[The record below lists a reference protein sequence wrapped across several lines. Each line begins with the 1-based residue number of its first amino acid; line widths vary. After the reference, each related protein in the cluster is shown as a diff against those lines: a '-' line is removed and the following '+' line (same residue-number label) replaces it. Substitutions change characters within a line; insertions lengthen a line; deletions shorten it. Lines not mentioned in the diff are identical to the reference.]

1 MPVLQETAET
11 KPPGKVSEPSA
22 ITPSGRVADPCIA
35 VIFGASG
42 DLAKRKL
49 FPAIYNLAKSRALR
63 DEFCIVG
70 TGRAQLS
77 REQFQETVRQS
88 ICDQEERNDDF
99 QRQTCDWVV
108 DRAYYVLGDYLDAGR
123 YQELRET
130 ITGLDKALRTGGNY
144 LFYLATPPDLFLPV
158 IRQLHVH
165 QLAQEEGR
173 GWRRFVI
180 EKPFGRDL
188 RSAEALNRELLKLV
202 NESQIYRIDHY
213 LGKETVQN
221 ILVLRFANSIFEPIW
236 NRRYIDHV
244 QITVAESLGVEHR
257 GESYDRIGALR
268 DMVPS
273 HLMQLIS
280 LTAMEPPSSFLAD
293 AVRDEQ
299 TKVLR
304 AVQPFR
310 PEDVLSYAIRGQYGE
325 GIVEG
330 RRVPAYRS
338 EPSVDQASN
347 TETFVAL
354 RLLID
359 NWRWS
364 DVPFY
369 IRTGKRMAKRISEI
383 TIEFRKVPLIL
394 FRDTPV
400 EGLVP
405 NALVIHIQPNEA
417 ISLQFEVKVPGPLVR
432 VRPVAMDFRYSDYFK
447 VEPNT
452 GYERLLYDCM
462 VGDAT
467 LFRRA
472 DMVEAGWAIVDPI
485 LDVWRGLR
493 PRNFPNY
500 AAGTWG
506 PADAFEL
513 IERDGRHWRP
523 RAPMTVAA
531 AQSRNLTAKVVA

>member
-1 MPVLQETAET
+1 MPVLQATTET
-11 KPPGKVSEPSA
+11 KSPRRAFQPSA
-22 ITPSGRVADPCIA
+22 ITHDGRLADPCIV

-49 FPAIYNLAKSRALR
+49 FPAIYNLAKSRVLR
-63 DEFCIVG
+63 EEFCIVG
-70 TGRAQLS
+70 TGRADLS
-77 REQFQETVRQS
+77 REQFQDAVRQS
-88 ICDQEERNDDF
+88 ICDREGATADF
-99 QRQTCDWVV
+99 QKALCDWVV
-108 DRAYYVLGDYLDAGR
+108 DRVYYMAGDYLDASR
-123 YQELRET
+123 YPELRAT
-130 ITGLDKALRTGGNY
+130 VTGLDKALSACGNY
-144 LFYLATPPDLFLPV
+144 LFYLATPPDLFLPLV
-158 IRQLHVH
+158 RQLHDH
-165 QLAQEEGR
+165 QLALEEGR
-173 GWRRFVI
+173 GWRRFII

-188 RSAEALNRELLKLV
+188 RSAQALNRELLGLV

-221 ILVLRFANSIFEPIW
+221 ILVFRFANSIFEPLW

-257 GESYDRIGALR
+257 GGFYDGIGALR

-304 AVQPFR
+304 AMQPFR

-330 RRVPAYRS
+330 RHVPPYRS
-338 EPSVDQASN
+338 EPSVDPASN

-383 TIEFRKVPLIL
+383 TIQFRKTPLIL

-400 EGLVP
+400 EGLTP
-405 NALVIHIQPNEA
+405 NALVIYVQPNEA
-417 ISLQFEVKVPGPLVR
+417 ISLQFEVKVPGPHVR
-432 VRPVAMDFRYSDYFK
+432 VSPVAMDFHYSDYFK

-472 DMVEAGWAIVDPI
+472 DMVEAGWAVVDPI
-485 LDVWRGLR
+485 LDVWKALR

-506 PADAFEL
+506 PPEAFEL
-513 IERDGRHWRP
+513 IERDGRLWQPH
-523 RAPMTVAA
+523 APMIVAPA
-531 AQSRNLTAKVVA
+531 PQRNLTSKVVA